1 MIKSLEAIQLL
12 EKVIYSDEQE
22 RSIDLEQLRQCL
34 QVIRDLCEEKDVHRF
49 EVVATGN
56 IFDIK
61 YFDNVQGNRLINFLF
76 QKSKKDRKGNWIR
89 GKLSCIMAEEKCF
102 TDLRNGDRVKIY
114 GDFSPYTTHR
124 ADGMVFEKI
133 RIWVEKIE
141 RLDKGDP
148 NYTKKK
154 DVERLMNG

>member
-1 MIKSLEAIQLL
+1 MIKSIEAIQLL

-22 RSIDLEQLRQCL
+22 RSIDLEQLEQCL

-76 QKSKKDRKGNWIR
+76 QKSKKDRKG
-89 GKLSCIMAEEKCF
+89 KESF
-102 TDLRNGDRVKIY
+102 
-114 GDFSPYTTHR
+114 
-124 ADGMVFEKI
+124 VFEHY
-133 RIWVEKIE
+133 VEI
-141 RLDKGDP
+141 
-148 NYTKKK
+148 
-154 DVERLMNG
+154 